1 MFVNDTVDFSDF
13 FVAIL
18 DGVGST
24 ELAIVLRDGFKPCE
38 PAQAPL
44 AATDLGWR
52 NHKYSLSAF
61 KGQHIRL
68 VFSNRNLH
76 PNSWGIW
83 TVLDDVRVVDAGP
96 LPPTPG
102 SELMFLPVVAPKHC
116 DPLTNPGVIHGIDL
130 FRLARP

>member
-13 FVAIL
+13 FVVIL

-68 VFSNRNLH
+68 VFSFKYGKAGFTCR
-76 PNSWGIW
+76 PPCTGSWVEISL
-83 TVLDDVRVVDAGP
+83 TRRAA
-96 LPPTPG
+96 LPHYP
-102 SELMFLPVVAPKHC
+102 
-116 DPLTNPGVIHGIDL
+116 
-130 FRLARP
+130 